1 MYALEVAV
9 KVSKFEDPCLRPRNS
24 RARQG
29 RGLVIFHTLERGEDE
44 ATLIPTR
51 NSEATLVDP
60 FSFED
65 EVEGRFDH
73 KIEDEART
81 RAGYFSCSRMRLGR
95 GNLENPRP

>member
-1 MYALEVAV
+1 MIFLAAV
-9 KVSKFEDPCLRPRNS
+9 EVSKFEDPRPRPRNS
-24 RARQG
+24 RARRG
-29 RGLVIFHTLERGEDE
+29 RGLLISQVRGRGEDE
-44 ATLIPTR
+44 ATLIPSR

-81 RAGYFSCSRMRLGR
+81 RAGYFSCSRMRRGR
-95 GNLENPRP
+95 GNLENPQP